1 MLPAY
6 GDKIVVI
13 RSKRK
18 GSRRQTRRFVVT
30 MTMDE
35 ENRHW
40 TTRSWPR
47 RRIWLTNGLAGGQK
61 NESYTT

>member
-1 MLPAY
+1 VTVEEGHPQRI

-30 MTMDE
+30 MTAIAAQTSD
-35 ENRHW
+35 R
-40 TTRSWPR
+40 
-47 RRIWLTNGLAGGQK
+47 
-61 NESYTT
+61 